1 MRCTEIQIQPLAYT
15 VEDGRSTA
23 SAFLPENAEDHV
35 SGHLRSARD
44 AADCGL
50 CTRRQ
55 QVGRHLRRSPQ
66 TTCSDLTCGNS
77 TTPPNVLAEPRIWPQ
92 SATDTARG

>member
-50 CTRRQ
+50 CTRRNKWDGIY
-55 QVGRHLRRSPQ
+55 VGRRKRPAV
-66 TTCSDLTCGNS
+66 T
-77 TTPPNVLAEPRIWPQ
+77 
-92 SATDTARG
+92 